1 MLRRMMRKLFYGR
14 RSHNRYNRQYVTWHY
29 HNQDIDRLNAQM
41 NNLLSKLKLRKIGN
55 GNLIGDE
62 KDAKVFDKQWS

>member
-1 MLRRMMRKLFYGR
+1 MLRRMIRRLFYGKR
-14 RSHNRYNRQYVTWHY
+14 NHKDYSRLYVTWNY

-41 NNLLSKLKLRKIGN
+41 NNLLSKLKLQKIGN
-55 GNLIGDE
+55 GNLIGDK